1 MLCQYL
7 AKTYKKKFLMSNLKL
22 LNKFFFQFF
31 LIIIFIFPSISEETE
46 DIWKI
51 NNEINSTQDNEET
64 LIPNDQNEISIY
76 DSLKPIENNIEED
89 SKLASKEN
97 KIFGLL
103 DPEENNLSIDMWS
116 NSDGKIILDKLKKI
130 GQLKLSKDAENILF
144 IALFTNAHSPKKNI
158 SPNVFSDYKSEWL
171 IKEKKINLIEKY
183 LKKNQNIGNQT
194 KLIEF
199 LINEYLSEADVNK
212 ACEKT
217 NLLNY
222 NYSSEY
228 LDKFKIYCLVNDN
241 KIEEAQ
247 LQFDLL
253 KENGFKNHF
262 YEKKINFLLGYLDQP
277 DKKISDKNLL
287 EFHLSHRVNSEFN
300 YEPNENTSKYIWS
313 YLSASNLIYNAETID
328 IEDEVKINLLERA
341 VADEIY
347 DSKELFKIYKKIL
360 FNINQFLNISESYKS
375 LPNFKARALLYQ
387 SILLSDNLN
396 KKMKLILKLHELF
409 ENDNIGLAFSNE
421 LKSILSTIERED
433 VPEKYLSAYD
443 YYLKKEDKEL
453 KKIKFNNNVIHRS
466 KLLKYFIDEKYNEK
480 NLEKDLEH
488 IYKKIKKNKKYYF
501 STQDIVLLESLESDG
516 FEVPKKIK
524 KLYSSDNLT
533 VPANLENL
541 SDQNEIG
548 LILLN
553 IVEIVGEDKFN
564 DLDSDSIYFIISILN
579 KLGLKKIR
587 NNIILKSFPE
597 RA

>member
-1 MLCQYL
+1 MN
-7 AKTYKKKFLMSNLKL
+7 NLKL

-64 LIPNDQNEISIY
+64 LISNDQNEISIY

-89 SKLASKEN
+89 SKLTSKEN

-103 DPEENNLSIDMWS
+103 DPEENNLTIDMWN

-396 KKMKLILKLHELF
+396 KKMKLILKLNELF

-433 VPEKYLSAYD
+433 VPEKYLRAYD

-466 KLLKYFIDEKYNEK
+466 KLLKYFIDEKYEEK
-480 NLEKDLEH
+480 NLEKDLEK
-488 IYKKIKKNKKYYF
+488 IYKKIKKDKKYYF

>member
-1 MLCQYL
+1 
-7 AKTYKKKFLMSNLKL
+7 MSNLKL

-64 LIPNDQNEISIY
+64 LISNDQNEISIY

-103 DPEENNLSIDMWS
+103 DPEENNLTIDMWN

-144 IALFTNAHSPKKNI
+144 IALFTNAYSPKKNI

-183 LKKNQNIGNQT
+183 LEKNQNLGNQT

-199 LINEYLSEADVNK
+199 LMNEYLSEADINK
-212 ACEKT
+212 ACEKI

-360 FNINQFLNISESYKS
+360 FNINQLLNISESYKS

-396 KKMKLILKLHELF
+396 KKMKLILKLNELF

-433 VPEKYLSAYD
+433 VPEKYLRAYD

-466 KLLKYFIDEKYNEK
+466 KLLKYFIDEKYEEK
-480 NLEKDLEH
+480 NLEKDLEK
-488 IYKKIKKNKKYYF
+488 IYKKIKKDKKYYF

>member
-1 MLCQYL
+1 MN
-7 AKTYKKKFLMSNLKL
+7 NLKL

-89 SKLASKEN
+89 SKLTSKEN

-103 DPEENNLSIDMWS
+103 DPEENNLTIDMWN

-453 KKIKFNNNVIHRS
+453 KKIKFNNNIIHRS
-466 KLLKYFIDEKYNEK
+466 KLLKYFIDEKYEEK
-480 NLEKDLEH
+480 NLEKDLEK
-488 IYKKIKKNKKYYF
+488 IYKKIKKDKKYYF

>member
-1 MLCQYL
+1 
-7 AKTYKKKFLMSNLKL
+7 MSNLKL

-64 LIPNDQNEISIY
+64 LISNDQNEISIY

-103 DPEENNLSIDMWS
+103 DPEENNLTIDMWN

-194 KLIEF
+194 NLIEF

-396 KKMKLILKLHELF
+396 KKMKLILKLNELF

-433 VPEKYLSAYD
+433 VPEKYLRAYD

-466 KLLKYFIDEKYNEK
+466 KLLKYFIDEKYEEK
-480 NLEKDLEH
+480 NLEKDLEK
-488 IYKKIKKNKKYYF
+488 IYKKIKKDKKYYF

>member
-1 MLCQYL
+1 
-7 AKTYKKKFLMSNLKL
+7 MSNLKL

-31 LIIIFIFPSISEETE
+31 IIIIFIFPSISEETE

-51 NNEINSTQDNEET
+51 NNEINSTQDNEGT
-64 LIPNDQNEISIY
+64 LISNDENEISIY

-103 DPEENNLSIDMWS
+103 DPEENNLTIDMWN

-130 GQLKLSKDAENILF
+130 EQLKLSKDAENILF

-183 LKKNQNIGNQT
+183 LEKNKNLGNQT

-199 LINEYLSEADVNK
+199 LMNEYLSEADVNK
-212 ACEKT
+212 ACEKIS
-217 NLLNY
+217 LLNY

-341 VADEIY
+341 VADGIY

-421 LKSILSTIERED
+421 LKSILYTIERED

-466 KLLKYFIDEKYNEK
+466 KLLKYFIDEKYNKK

-524 KLYSSDNLT
+524 KLYSSDNLS

-541 SDQNEIG
+541 SVQNEIG

-553 IVEIVGEDKFN
+553 IVEVVGEDKFN
-564 DLDSDSIYFIISILN
+564 DLDPDSIYFIVSILN
-579 KLGLKKIR
+579 KFGLKKIR

-597 RA
+597 RV

>member
-1 MLCQYL
+1 
-7 AKTYKKKFLMSNLKL
+7 MSNLKL

-64 LIPNDQNEISIY
+64 LISNDQNEISIY

-103 DPEENNLSIDMWS
+103 DPEENNLTIDMWN

-130 GQLKLSKDAENILF
+130 EQLKLSKDAENILF

-183 LKKNQNIGNQT
+183 LEKNQNLGNQT

-199 LINEYLSEADVNK
+199 LMNEYLSEADINK
-212 ACEKT
+212 ACEKI

-277 DKKISDKNLL
+277 DKKVSDKNLL

-360 FNINQFLNISESYKS
+360 FNINQLLNISESYKS

-396 KKMKLILKLHELF
+396 KKMKLILKLNELF

-433 VPEKYLSAYD
+433 VPEKYLRAYD

-466 KLLKYFIDEKYNEK
+466 KLLKYFIDEKYEEK
-480 NLEKDLEH
+480 NLEKDLEK
-488 IYKKIKKNKKYYF
+488 IYKKIKKDKKYYF

-597 RA
+597 RV

>member
-1 MLCQYL
+1 
-7 AKTYKKKFLMSNLKL
+7 MSNLKL

-51 NNEINSTQDNEET
+51 NNEINSTQDNEEA

-103 DPEENNLSIDMWS
+103 DPEENNLTIDMWN

-130 GQLKLSKDAENILF
+130 EQLKLSKDAENILF

-396 KKMKLILKLHELF
+396 KKMKLILKLNELF

-433 VPEKYLSAYD
+433 VPEKYLRAYD

-466 KLLKYFIDEKYNEK
+466 KLLKYFIDEKYGEK
-480 NLEKDLEH
+480 NLEKDLEK
-488 IYKKIKKNKKYYF
+488 IYKKIKKDKKYYF

-524 KLYSSDNLT
+524 KLYSSDNLS

-541 SDQNEIG
+541 SVQNEIG

-553 IVEIVGEDKFN
+553 IVEVVGEDKFN

-597 RA
+597 RV

>member
-1 MLCQYL
+1 MN
-7 AKTYKKKFLMSNLKL
+7 NLKL

-64 LIPNDQNEISIY
+64 LISNDENEISIY

-103 DPEENNLSIDMWS
+103 DPEENNLTIDMWN

-130 GQLKLSKDAENILF
+130 EQLKLSKDAENILF
-144 IALFTNAHSPKKNI
+144 IALFTNAYSPKKNI
-158 SPNVFSDYKSEWL
+158 LPNVFSDYKSEWL

-183 LKKNQNIGNQT
+183 LEKNKNLDNQT

-199 LINEYLSEADVNK
+199 LMNEYLSEADVNK
-212 ACEKT
+212 ACEKI

-300 YEPNENTSKYIWS
+300 YEPNENTNKYIWS

-396 KKMKLILKLHELF
+396 KKMKLILKLNELF

-541 SDQNEIG
+541 SVQNEIG

-553 IVEIVGEDKFN
+553 IVEVVGEDKFN